1 MSAGGKLYDCIGACA
16 EWRIAKFTTAS
27 SDLHLHRGPSDAGG
41 FLARSLR
48 VSTSALSVG
57 LRSLRQ
63 LPATCVFHS
72 TAGLD
77 AGQHMVPRRCAFPEM
92 TPNHCVY
99 TLTSWHSS
107 TGLSNIHQTD
117 TMRYRVYGKTTLILF
132 TVCDPEPAS
141 TRCAR
146 SLRKLS
152 KKVTL

>member
-1 MSAGGKLYDCIGACA
+1 MSAGGLLYDCIGACA
-16 EWRIAKFTTAS
+16 EWRIAKFTTVS

-63 LPATCVFHS
+63 LPATCVFSFHRGLSCWS
-72 TAGLD
+72 THGTPALCIPRDD
-77 AGQHMVPRRCAFPEM
+77 AKSL
-92 TPNHCVY
+92 CVHP
-99 TLTSWHSS
+99 LTSWHSS
-107 TGLSNIHQTD
+107 TGLSNMHQTY

-146 SLRKLS
+146 SS
-152 KKVTL
+152 KK